1 LSKTNFASKFFDP
14 MKSTEQASTKQDIL
28 QYLLKHE
35 YATAQDL
42 ADRFAISPQAI
53 RRHLKDLEADR
64 LIEHA
69 VEPKAG
75 DGVEN
80 SGMGRPQHVY
90 QLSHEGRDRFPANY
104 DDFAV
109 NLLSTMSESMGRDQ
123 VAEVLHL
130 QWQRKAI
137 EYRDRL
143 GKGSLQERVANLADI
158 RKLEGYVAEWYA
170 VDDSSRGDR
179 PGYILTE
186 YNCAISQIAE
196 TFPNVCGYE
205 LEMFAVALQD
215 CKVERTHWMV
225 DGEHRCGYLIQS
237 TDSQ

>member
-1 LSKTNFASKFFDP
+1 LSKTNFASNFFDP

-53 RRHLKDLEADR
+53 RRHLKDLEAEG
-64 LIEHA
+64 LIEHE
-69 VEPKAG
+69 VEHKSG
-75 DGVEN
+75 EGISG

-90 QLSHEGRDRFPANY
+90 QLSSEGRDRFPASYNE
-104 DDFAV
+104 FAV
-109 NLLSTMSESMGRDQ
+109 TLLNTMSEAMGREQ
-123 VAEVLHL
+123 VAQVLQL

-137 EYRDRL
+137 EYRERL
-143 GKGSLQERVANLADI
+143 GKGSLQERVANLAAI
-158 RKLEGYVAEWYA
+158 RQSEGYVAEWYA
-170 VDDSSRGDR
+170 VDSGAQAGQ
-179 PGYILTE
+179 GYILTE

-196 TFPNVCGYE
+196 TFPSVCGHE
-205 LEMFAVALQD
+205 LEMFASALAG
-215 CKVERTHWMV
+215 CTVERTHWMV

-237 TDSQ
+237 IDS

>member
-1 LSKTNFASKFFDP
+1 

-42 ADRFAISPQAI
+42 ADRFNISPQAI
-53 RRHLKDLEADR
+53 RRHLKDLEAEG
-64 LIEHA
+64 LIEHE
-69 VEPKAG
+69 VEI
-75 DGVEN
+75 EN
-80 SGMGRPQHVY
+80 PGMGRPQHVY
-90 QLSHEGRDRFPANY
+90 QLSPEGRDRFPANY
-104 DDFAV
+104 NDFAV
-109 NLLSTMSESMGRDQ
+109 NLLSTMSESMGHDQ

-137 EYRDRL
+137 DYRDRL
-143 GKGSLQERVANLADI
+143 GNGSLQERVANLADI

-170 VDDSSRGDR
+170 IDDGSDSDQQGF
-179 PGYILTE
+179 ILTE

-237 TDSQ
+237 ADS

>member
-1 LSKTNFASKFFDP
+1 

-53 RRHLKDLEADR
+53 RRHLKDLEADG
-64 LIEHA
+64 LIEHE
-69 VEPKAG
+69 VEI
-75 DGVEN
+75 EN

-90 QLSHEGRDRFPANY
+90 QLSPEGRDRFPANY
-104 DDFAV
+104 NDFAV
-109 NLLSTMSESMGRDQ
+109 NLLSTMSESMGRDR

-143 GKGSLQERVANLADI
+143 GNGSLQERVANLADI

-170 VDDSSRGDR
+170 VEDSSHGDR
-179 PGYILTE
+179 PGFILTE

-205 LEMFAVALQD
+205 LEMFSVALQD

-237 TDSQ
+237 TDS